1 MADAS
6 SPSTSIVYNL
16 SKNSSKENVIYQ
28 EPSAAGSSLNN
39 TNNSNKIQYQS
50 QMESRNNAASA
61 STQPFVNLQLSHT
74 SSVDK
79 IETYKI
85 WSILNIIFCCLCVGC
100 IACRYST

>member
-39 TNNSNKIQYQS
+39 TNNSNKI
-50 QMESRNNAASA
+50 
-61 STQPFVNLQLSHT
+61 
-74 SSVDK
+74 
-79 IETYKI
+79 
-85 WSILNIIFCCLCVGC
+85 
-100 IACRYST
+100 